1 MVQKG
6 PDQPKMVPN
15 GQKHFKWPLWC
26 LLDPFGPLLIVDNPA
41 MFGHFWSKIDQFW
54 AIPSLER
61 WPPKWKKA
69 HHHKVS
75 YLWPACRTPKHP
87 VWIINMTTMN
97 EKCKKW
103 VNIQWR
109 NCCFFCHFLL
119 WMASYG
125 PEGSFLLIFW
135 ARDDLVKVLWKWDTW
150 KCQTNLPSLLKEASL
165 YEKEKDKNIFKIFR
179 SRKSDGKI
187 VAGTKMKKRFLSG
200 IRSDTLELWEALD
213 IKCIVLEAP
222 SYPCSTQTGQKG

>member
-1 MVQKG
+1 MK
-6 PDQPKMVPN
+6 K
-15 GQKHFKWPLWC
+15 
-26 LLDPFGPLLIVDNPA
+26 LL
-41 MFGHFWSKIDQFW
+41 
-54 AIPSLER
+54 
-61 WPPKWKKA
+61 
-69 HHHKVS
+69 
-75 YLWPACRTPKHP
+75 
-87 VWIINMTTMN
+87 
-97 EKCKKW
+97 
-103 VNIQWR
+103 
-109 NCCFFCHFLL
+109 FFCHFLL
-119 WMASYG
+119 WIASYG

-200 IRSDTLELWEALD
+200 IRSDTLELWESLD

-222 SYPCSTQTGQKG
+222 SYPCSTLTGQKGEAESNWATVCKFVFHSAASLETIGEQYFPKMPFSLILSLLHSCDQFLHCNLILWSKVKEFHLNIPSQKLNCMSFTCLLYYYPTIFWQGNSK